1 MSCSSSSAEYIR
13 RVGGVTNDEID
24 DFFNFCST
32 SKHFGKIARWT
43 LEKAVET

>member
-13 RVGGVTNDEID
+13 RVGGITNDEID
-24 DFFNFCST
+24 DFFNFYST

-43 LEKAVET
+43 LDKTVET